1 MLFVAACEGVK
12 SRHVMRVVEMTGPF
26 RMKGALVLPS
36 ELTFLGPLVAFWFNL
51 LSYAVAAEMP

>member
-1 MLFVAACEGVK
+1 
-12 SRHVMRVVEMTGPF
+12 MRVVEMTGPF